1 MVPVS
6 PGITYALV
14 AAVVWGTYVF
24 VLKRYFSQYPAS
36 VLTVV
41 VNAFAIVW
49 YLPVAATRVDA
60 PLVDTLGL
68 LTPASV
74 VVAVGTDVALAGA
87 LVLFFRALSV
97 GDVSYVTPIN
107 KLVPVFVL
115 PVEILLLGAVLTPLQ
130 LGGVVVATM
139 AVYVANY
146 RRGSLLEPLR
156 RAATYRPAQLAL
168 VSAALFALGDIGKR
182 LALSELALPTSLWVL
197 WVFVGVFL
205 LLVPGAIYAWPDDG
219 VRADLPKFAVAGL
232 FVAGGEH
239 VTSLAFQL
247 VPASIASPIINT
259 QAVVA
264 VVLGGI
270 VLRERA
276 FATRLVAAGLA
287 VCGVTLIAL

>member
-6 PGITYALV
+6 PGILYALV

-24 VLKRYFSQYPAS
+24 ALKRYLSQYPAS

-49 YLPVAATRVDA
+49 YLPVAVTGLDA
-60 PLVDTLGL
+60 PLGDTFGV

-74 VVAVGTDVALAGA
+74 AVAVGTDVALAGA

-107 KLVPVFVL
+107 KLAPVFVL
-115 PVEILLLGAVLTPLQ
+115 PVEIVFLGAVLTPLQ
-130 LGGVVVATM
+130 VGGVVVATM

-156 RAATYRPAQLAL
+156 LAARSRPAQLAL
-168 VSAALFALGDIGKR
+168 VSAALFAFGDIGKR
-182 LALSELALPTSLWVL
+182 IALSDLALPTSLWVL
-197 WVFVGVFL
+197 WVFVGVFV
-205 LLVPGAIYAWPDDG
+205 LLVPGAIYAWPDGG

-264 VVLGGI
+264 VLLGGI
-270 VLRERA
+270 VLREAQFRI
-276 FATRLVAAGLA
+276 RLVAAGLA
-287 VCGVTLIAL
+287 VAGVTLIAV